1 MSWSAS
7 AVRVTKRL
15 FLFLLLV
22 STIDGLAPNFDTF
35 CQNAVGE
42 WASGGSSSSS
52 ATVTE
57 VMRSCGG
64 AVQGVRETGRG
75 AGAYLNRADDNFAY
89 FGTLTANRP
98 PPTAQR
104 PTPTAHRPPPTAHR
118 PTPTAPRP
126 PPTAHRPPPTAPRP
140 PPTHLPDD
148 GSFTTASDDGSITV
162 CLAHSRGWRRRLD
175 FKVGPDFTLAGAPT
189 IALQRRVPT
198 DSPAPTVDEMDEVEV
213 ELAERNGCFDGDVEV
228 LEQISGKGA
237 RPWVFMRV
245 KWTTQL
251 SDPIAIRGEQVHGG
265 CYVGL
270 GDGGR
275 VDVTSIIKLSD
286 EANRGLHGGEGAGGA
301 VEVFEARVLR
311 REHADGASLA
321 GLCLQR
327 QVIRR

>member
-1 MSWSAS
+1 MST
-7 AVRVTKRL
+7 AVRVTLKRL

-35 CQNAVGE
+35 CQNAVGH
-42 WASGGSSSSS
+42 WASAGSSSSS
-52 ATVTE
+52 ATVSE

-64 AVQGVRETGRG
+64 AVQGVRETGGG
-75 AGAYLNRADDNFAY
+75 AGVYLNRADDNFAY
-89 FGTLTANRP
+89 F
-98 PPTAQR
+98 
-104 PTPTAHRPPPTAHR
+104 
-118 PTPTAPRP
+118 
-126 PPTAHRPPPTAPRP
+126 
-140 PPTHLPDD
+140 DD
-148 GSFTTASDDGSITV
+148 GSFTTTSDDGSITV
-162 CLAHSRGWRRRLD
+162 CLAHSRDWRRRLD

-213 ELAERNGCFDGDVEV
+213 EVAERGGCFDGDVEV

-286 EANRGLHGGEGAGGA
+286 EANGLHGGGGAGGGG
-301 VEVFEARVLR
+301 EVFEARVLR
-311 REHADGASLA
+311 REVHAADASLA